1 MSIAI
6 LPIIAV
12 AVVLAV
18 VLTVALSFVRPKK

>member
-12 AVVLAV
+12 AVILVV
-18 VLTVALSFVRPKK
+18 VLIAALSFMRPKK